1 LSFRCRRRCPSYK
14 LKSKKSPLASVSR
27 GWCQEQRA
35 DFAESPDYT
44 GNRWWLFGAG
54 DNRHRLAKHVVIGE
68 FERFEGDVWILV
80 LQKLI
85 SGRHEVVF
93 GQESIQRILNRLRC
107 SVGRAFFAAAALFSA
122 LLKNHDLY
130 FPSKIERIQ
139 PSSRQPFCR

>member
-1 LSFRCRRRCPSYK
+1 VDYLALDRAYGIPVRNRRSSNSRAGSCFRRHAELRN
-14 LKSKKSPLASVSR
+14 
-27 GWCQEQRA
+27 RA
-35 DFAESPDYT
+35 DVDLD
-44 GNRWWLFGAG
+44 RWWLFGAG

-85 SGRHEVVF
+85 PERHELVF

-122 LLKNHDLY
+122 LLKTMTSI
-130 FPSKIERIQ
+130 FPLK
-139 PSSRQPFCR
+139 